1 MHRSRWAAGLLAVA
15 FGLSSARAE
24 LFTYTIVQNQ
34 SQINL
39 TAGGTLFGGAIT
51 ATEQHANA
59 ITRYNGTIGVGVS
72 YGGPSFPGEGSANAV
87 NPTGLFNIPLQYTPN
102 INGGAGT
109 AAANYG
115 LTLNAPVNFVIP
127 TIPIPPELIAQYP
140 FLPSQLSLG
149 TLTAIVGKVALRD
162 ISLEILSAG
171 QIPRTGNT
179 FDANQTLIDI
189 TNGFADL
196 NIAARLTQPD
206 LLTKGAMML
215 LLGSLAAAFPD
226 LGITVTT
233 PGFFSLDIDVGF
245 GYRLDISGLPAVPNL
260 AVADGTITG
269 LGGPPGPST
278 LTLPVQFGLDTD
290 VLPPELAGILGGLID
305 LTFVFDGVLVAT
317 ATIPEASSLC
327 LIGMPLLAG
336 GAWVVRRRRAAFR
349 GA

>member
-1 MHRSRWAAGLLAVA
+1 MHRSRWAAGLLAVL

-24 LFTYTIVQNQ
+24 LFTYTIIQNQ

-51 ATEQHANA
+51 ATEQQANA

-72 YGGPSFPGEGSANAV
+72 YGGPAFPGEGAANAV
-87 NPTGLFNIPLQYTPN
+87 NPTGFFNIPLQYTPN

-127 TIPIPPELIAQYP
+127 TIPIPPELIAQFP
-140 FLPSQLSLG
+140 FLPSNLSLG
-149 TLTAIVGKVALRD
+149 TLTAVVGKVALRD

-179 FDANQTLIDI
+179 FDANLTQIDI

-196 NIAARLTQPD
+196 NIAARLRQPD
-206 LLTKGAMML
+206 LLTKAGLML
-215 LLGSLAAAFPD
+215 VLGSIAGLFPD

-233 PGFFSLDIDVGF
+233 PGLFSLDIDVGIGF
-245 GYRLDISGLPAVPNL
+245 RVDISGLPPVPNM

-269 LGGPPGPST
+269 LSGPPGPST
-278 LTLPVQFGLDTD
+278 LTLPVKFGLDPTL
-290 VLPPELAGILGGLID
+290 LPPELGPILGDLID
-305 LTFVFDGVLVAT
+305 LTFDFEGVLVAT
-317 ATIPEASSLC
+317 ATIPEASSLR

-336 GAWVVRRRRAAFR
+336 GAWFVRRRRTPLRA
-349 GA
+349 